1 MDVILELKDII
12 KEYPGVK
19 ALNHMNLT
27 VRTGEVHAL
36 MGENGAGKSTLI
48 KVISGAVRPNGGKI
62 LYEGREYRSGS
73 PEN

>member
-27 VRTGEVHAL
+27 VRTE
-36 MGENGAGKSTLI
+36 KSKL
-48 KVISGAVRPNGGKI
+48 
-62 LYEGREYRSGS
+62 
-73 PEN
+73 